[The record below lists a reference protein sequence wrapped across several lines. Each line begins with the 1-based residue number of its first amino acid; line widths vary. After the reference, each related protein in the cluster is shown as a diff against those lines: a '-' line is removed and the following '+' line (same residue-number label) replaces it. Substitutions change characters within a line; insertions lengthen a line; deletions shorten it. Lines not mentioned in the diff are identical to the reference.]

1 MMSLDKSFEIQSG
14 DQDDWKFIF
23 QANYFCCHLEREYAN
38 TQRANVQQWI
48 LSIAQNYAMEW
59 CHLFFKTLFEYFDS
73 NVPLDES
80 FYL

>member
-14 DQDDWKFIF
+14 DQDDWKFILK
-23 QANYFCCHLEREYAN
+23 ANFFCCHLESEYTN

-48 LSIAQNYAMEW
+48 LSVAQNYAIEW
-59 CHLFFKTLFEYFDS
+59 YHSVFKTLFECIDS